1 MSPLGSS
8 PADLV
13 NLRTVSRADTLGM
26 LHRFEMTPLDRSRLL
41 ARVFTRPV
49 LAGIAR
55 HGCALELGAS
65 LRKLQVTPSGPRV
78 TVAALM
84 DAGLKELSRSYRCEY
99 VYKAA
104 IASRIVFGKHSPR
117 TASLAIELGVDGS
130 IVDAAVF
137 NGTSTAYEIKT
148 EFDSPNRLTT
158 QAPAY
163 LRAFECVNLV
173 THPDLVEK
181 YEMVLDHRVGIYA
194 LTEGNSLSMYR
205 AATPDLSRIDPA
217 VIFRMLRRAEYMAAV
232 TEFFGRQPDLPNG
245 LVDDHYR
252 TLFSRLTCQQAH
264 KVLVNA
270 MRERTTDEDSA
281 AYLRA
286 LPSSMRAL
294 GYATPLSAPQ
304 RGRVLNA
311 LAATA

>member
-1 MSPLGSS
+1 
-8 PADLV
+8 
-13 NLRTVSRADTLGM
+13 
-26 LHRFEMTPLDRSRLL
+26 MTPLDRSRLL

-55 HGCALELGAS
+55 NGCARELSAN
-65 LRKLQVTPSGPRV
+65 LRKLQVAPAKARG
-78 TVAALM
+78 TVASLM
-84 DAGLKELSRSYRCEY
+84 DAGLEELGRSYRCEY

-104 IASRIVFGKHSPR
+104 ITSRIVFGKHSPR

-148 EFDSPNRLTT
+148 EFDSPTRLTT
-158 QAPAY
+158 QTPAY

-181 YEMVLDHRVGIYA
+181 YEAVLDPRVGIYA
-194 LTEGNSLSMYR
+194 LIDGNSLSKYR
-205 AATPDLSRIDPA
+205 AAVPDLSRIDPA

-232 TEFFGRQPDLPNG
+232 TAFSGEQPELPNG
-245 LVDDHYR
+245 LVDEHYR
-252 TLFSRLTCQQAH
+252 ALFCRLTSEQAH
-264 KVLVNA
+264 RVLVDA
-270 MRERTTDEDSA
+270 MRARTTDEDSA

-304 RGRVLNA
+304 RQRVLNA
-311 LAATA
+311 LAAPA